1 MAMTSTGRRIRKRKL
16 KAEINVVPYID
27 VMLVLLIIFMVTAPL
42 LNLGVDVSLPQVAA
56 ATVEQ
61 PKQQVVVQVG
71 ADGALSLIQRDEQGD
86 TSKLALDEEELI
98 ARVAA
103 FRANNPGLV
112 VFVAGDGAVRYDA
125 VLRVLQRLRTEAR
138 VDKATL
144 LTKSPEPPAR

>member
-16 KAEINVVPYID
+16 KAEINVMPYID

-61 PKQQVVVQVG
+61 PRQQVVVQVG

-86 TSKLALDEEELI
+86 TSKLRSEEHTSELQS
-98 ARVAA
+98 RE
-103 FRANNPGLV
+103 NLV
-112 VFVAGDGAVRYDA
+112 CR
-125 VLRVLQRLRTEAR
+125 
-138 VDKATL
+138 
-144 LTKSPEPPAR
+144 